1 MNNQSEIT
9 ENRQTVDSQTSSDH
23 KVGLATAEK
32 QTEASYNHRH
42 RKSAPTSVAT
52 AVFFITRSGVFSLW
66 SIFRN
71 ECCITVF
78 SIQEYSSFTGVM
90 CRVSSQYS

>member
-52 AVFFITRSGVFSLW
+52 AVFLSLDLGFFHSGQFLEMSVVLLYFP
-66 SIFRN
+66 FKN
-71 ECCITVF
+71 TV
-78 SIQEYSSFTGVM
+78 
-90 CRVSSQYS
+90 VSQA